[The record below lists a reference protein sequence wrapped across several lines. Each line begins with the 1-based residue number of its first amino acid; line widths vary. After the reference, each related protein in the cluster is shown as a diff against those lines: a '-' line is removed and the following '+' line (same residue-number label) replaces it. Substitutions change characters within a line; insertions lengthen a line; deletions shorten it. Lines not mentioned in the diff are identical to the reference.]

1 MSISV
6 NRWKCMFCVLNYSK
20 FTGTGYAGCSQP
32 DYRCQPERYEK
43 LGSSQQEMEQL
54 NTHAAGS
61 SHCPLSHGHAQDDS
75 PLLSVTILAFHKTP
89 GKGSLDLPLGGTMC
103 SPADVPQPMT
113 CPRSPCLVR
122 GTQPRAQTS
131 PSFREN
137 LWQQSR

>member
-89 GKGSLDLPLGGTMC
+89 GKERISGSAPWQHHVLTSRRPTTNDLPPVTVSGAWHSASC
-103 SPADVPQPMT
+103 SDFAF
-113 CPRSPCLVR
+113 L
-122 GTQPRAQTS
+122 
-131 PSFREN
+131 
-137 LWQQSR
+137 